1 MPYTLVR
8 TDSTM
13 INPTHENEYNQLNS
27 PAGEVIMSPRKRYSI
42 ISSLCD
48 EIKKN
53 VKPISD
59 ITYTSFIVSTKLLQ
73 NKSNIINY

>member
-1 MPYTLVR
+1 MSYRLVR

-13 INPTHENEYNQLNS
+13 INPSDEYNQPNS
-27 PAGEVIMSPRKRYSI
+27 PIGEVIMAPRKRYSI
-42 ISSLCD
+42 ISSLCY

-53 VKPISD
+53 VKPVSD
-59 ITYTSFIVSTKLLQ
+59 ITYTSFIGSTKLLQ